1 MTDPVRLLDP
11 DSIQHPYANYARLR
25 RKSPI
30 YRMPETGWFVVSSY
44 ELIRQ
49 VARDHRTFTD
59 DKSAWVTDATW
70 KNPAVHGLF
79 EREGWPDDMILS
91 KDPPAHQP
99 YRSLVDTSFTRARI
113 EAMEPSILTEI
124 DDLVAGFAADR
135 ACEFIQA
142 FAYPLPMR
150 VIADRLGLP
159 RDDLPRLKYWSEEW
173 VKQFSQQL
181 TLDEELRVARDIIDL
196 QQYLAGQF
204 EEKRRRPDGRMISD
218 LVNGK
223 LDGERHLTTREL
235 MSIAQQLLVGGNETT
250 TNALSSGMKLLIEN
264 PDQQRQLRDDPN
276 LIKTFVEEV
285 LRLESPTQGI
295 FRVATCDTELGG
307 VAIPR
312 GSLVNMR
319 FGAANRDEAVFTEPD
334 LLDVCRRNAGAHL
347 AFSTGEHHCVGAPL
361 SRQEMRLSFQ
371 ILLARFENF
380 RFTPGRNDFGYL
392 PHFMLRS
399 LKELHISFDARS

>member
-1 MTDPVRLLDP
+1 MTDHVNLLDP
-11 DSIQHPYANYARLR
+11 ESIQCPYANYARLR
-25 RKSPI
+25 QEAPI
-30 YRMPETGWFVVSSY
+30 YRMPETGWFVVTSY

-49 VARDHRTFTD
+49 VARDYLTFTD
-59 DKSAWVTDATW
+59 EKSAWATDATW
-70 KNPAVHGLF
+70 KNPAVHELF
-79 EREGWPDDMILS
+79 ERDGWPDDMILS
-91 KDPPAHQP
+91 KDPPVHDQ
-99 YRSLVDTSFTRARI
+99 YRSLVDVSFTRSRI
-113 EAMEPSILTEI
+113 EAMEPDILAEI
-124 DDLVAGFAADR
+124 EDLVSEFAGDGS
-135 ACEFIQA
+135 CEFIQA

-159 RDDLPRLKYWSEEW
+159 REDLPRLKYWSEEW

-181 TLDEELRVARDIIDL
+181 TPDEELRVASDIIDL
-196 QQYLAGQF
+196 QQYLARKF
-204 EEKRRRPDGRMISD
+204 EEKRRHPDARMISD

-223 LDGERHLTTREL
+223 VKGERHLTTREL

-264 PDQQRQLRDDPN
+264 PDQQRLLRDEPR
-276 LIKTFVEEV
+276 LIKTFIEEV

-295 FRVATCDTELGG
+295 FRVATCDTELAG
-307 VAIPR
+307 VSIPR

-319 FGAANRDEAVFTEPD
+319 FGAANRDDGVFREPNR
-334 LLDVCRRNAGAHL
+334 LDVRRRNAGAHL

-399 LKELHISFDARS
+399 LRELHISFDRRS